1 MRNVNMIEGKE
12 WIKIVLFALPIFISS
27 LFQQL
32 YNSVDSLIVGKF
44 VGDNALAAVSSSG
57 NLIFLFTSFFIGCFS
72 GAGVLVSK
80 YLGEKN
86 YDKMQRAIHTDI
98 AFGLI
103 AGIILTGLGVLMTPY
118 ILTWMNT
125 DPEVLPESITYFRWY
140 FILVMGVVLFNCF
153 SGILQAVGN
162 SLMPLI
168 FLIISSIINVG
179 LDLLFIAVFKWGVM
193 GASVAT
199 GISQFLSASLSF
211 IYLVKRKTLYQ
222 VSIKKIRIH
231 SDMLK
236 LILKYGIPSGIQNS
250 VIGLANVVVQSNIN
264 TFGKEAMAGCG
275 VYAKIEGF
283 AFLPVNSFTLSLATF
298 TSQNLGA
305 KEYKRA
311 KRGARFG
318 IITSLIIA
326 EGIGILTFFIM
337 PYLARMFTDTP
348 EVIEISTLQSTTISL
363 FYFLLAF
370 SHCAAAIQR
379 GSGRAFVPM
388 IIMLSVWCVFRVI
401 FVNVAMSINHNIQLL
416 FAVYPLTWAISSII
430 YFFIHIFSDW
440 THGFEKNQKKYKREE
455 ICEEN

>member
-1 MRNVNMIEGKE
+1 MKNVNMIEGKE
-12 WIKIVLFALPIFISS
+12 WVKILLFAIPIFISS

-32 YNSVDSLIVGKF
+32 YNTVDSLIVGNF
-44 VGDNALAAVSSSG
+44 AGDNSLAAVSSSG
-57 NLIFLFTSFFIGCFS
+57 NLIFLFTSFFIGCFA

-80 YLGEKN
+80 YFGEKN
-86 YDKMQRAIHTDI
+86 YEKMERAIHTDI
-98 AFGLI
+98 AFAFFAGLI
-103 AGIILTGLGVLMTPY
+103 LMVLGVILTPF
-118 ILTWMNT
+118 ILQWMNT

-140 FILVMGVVLFNCF
+140 FILIMGVILFNCF

-168 FLIISSIINVG
+168 FLIISSVLNVG

-199 GISQFLSASLSF
+199 GISQILSAGLSL
-211 IYLVKRKTLYQ
+211 IYLMKKKTVYQ
-222 VSIKKIRIH
+222 VVFKKIRVH
-231 SDMLK
+231 KDMLK

-264 TFGKEAMAGCG
+264 TFGKVAMAGCG
-275 VYAKIEGF
+275 IYSKIEGF
-283 AFLPVNSFTLSLATF
+283 AFLPVNSFTLSLSTF

-305 KEYKRA
+305 KEYERA

-318 IITSLIIA
+318 IIASITIA
-326 EGIGILTFFIM
+326 EAIGVLTFFMM
-337 PYLARMFTDTP
+337 PYLARMFTNTP
-348 EVIEISTLQSTTISL
+348 EVIEISTLQSMTISL

-388 IIMLSVWCVFRVI
+388 IIMLSVWCIFRVI
-401 FVNVAMSINHNIQLL
+401 FVNVAMAINHNIQLL
-416 FAVYPLTWAISSII
+416 FAVYPLTWAISSVI
-430 YFFIHIFSDW
+430 YLFIHIFSDW
-440 THGFEKNQKKYKREE
+440 THGFEKNEKKYKMEE
-455 ICEEN
+455 INESN

>member
-1 MRNVNMIEGKE
+1 MKNVNMIEGKE
-12 WIKIVLFALPIFISS
+12 WVKILLFAIPIFISS

-32 YNSVDSLIVGKF
+32 YNTVDSLIVGNF
-44 VGDNALAAVSSSG
+44 AGDNSLAAVSSSG
-57 NLIFLFTSFFIGCFS
+57 NLIFLFTSFFIGCFA

-80 YLGEKN
+80 YFGEKN
-86 YDKMQRAIHTDI
+86 YEKMERAIHTDI
-98 AFGLI
+98 AFAFFAGLI
-103 AGIILTGLGVLMTPY
+103 LMVLGVILTPF
-118 ILTWMNT
+118 ILQWMNT

-140 FILVMGVVLFNCF
+140 FILIMGVILFNCF

-168 FLIISSIINVG
+168 FLIISSVLNVG

-199 GISQFLSASLSF
+199 GISQMLSAGLSL
-211 IYLVKRKTLYQ
+211 IYLMKKKTVYQ
-222 VSIKKIRIH
+222 VVFKKIRVH
-231 SDMLK
+231 KDMLK

-264 TFGKEAMAGCG
+264 TFGKVAMAGCG
-275 VYAKIEGF
+275 IYSKIEGF
-283 AFLPVNSFTLSLATF
+283 AFLPVNSFTLSLSTF

-305 KEYKRA
+305 KEYERA

-318 IITSLIIA
+318 IIASITIA
-326 EGIGILTFFIM
+326 EAIGVLTFFMM
-337 PYLARMFTDTP
+337 PYLARMFTNTP
-348 EVIEISTLQSTTISL
+348 EVIEISTLQSMTISL

-388 IIMLSVWCVFRVI
+388 IIMLSVWCIFRVI
-401 FVNVAMSINHNIQLL
+401 FVNVAMAINHNIQLL
-416 FAVYPLTWAISSII
+416 FAVYPLTWAISSVI
-430 YFFIHIFSDW
+430 YLFIHIFSDW
-440 THGFEKNQKKYKREE
+440 THGFEKNEKKYKMEE
-455 ICEEN
+455 INESN

>member
-1 MRNVNMIEGKE
+1 MKNVNMIEGKE
-12 WIKIVLFALPIFISS
+12 WVKILLFAIPIFISS

-32 YNSVDSLIVGKF
+32 YNTVDSLIVGNF
-44 VGDNALAAVSSSG
+44 AGDNSLAAVSSSG
-57 NLIFLFTSFFIGCFS
+57 NLIFLFTSFFIGCFA

-80 YLGEKN
+80 YFGEKN
-86 YDKMQRAIHTDI
+86 YEKMERAIHTDI
-98 AFGLI
+98 AFAFFAGLI
-103 AGIILTGLGVLMTPY
+103 LMVLGVILTPF
-118 ILTWMNT
+118 ILQWMNT

-140 FILVMGVVLFNCF
+140 FILIMGVILFNCF

-168 FLIISSIINVG
+168 FLIISSVLNVG

-199 GISQFLSASLSF
+199 GISQMISAGLSL
-211 IYLVKRKTLYQ
+211 IYLMKKKTVYQ
-222 VSIKKIRIH
+222 VVFKKIRVH
-231 SDMLK
+231 KDMLK

-264 TFGKEAMAGCG
+264 TFGKVAMAGCG
-275 VYAKIEGF
+275 IYSKIEGF
-283 AFLPVNSFTLSLATF
+283 AFLPVNSFTLSLSTF

-305 KEYKRA
+305 KEYERA

-318 IITSLIIA
+318 IIASITIA
-326 EGIGILTFFIM
+326 EAIGVLTFFMM
-337 PYLARMFTDTP
+337 PYLARMFTNTP
-348 EVIEISTLQSTTISL
+348 EVIEISTLQSMTISL

-388 IIMLSVWCVFRVI
+388 IIMLSVWCIFRVI
-401 FVNVAMSINHNIQLL
+401 FVNVAMAINHNIQLL
-416 FAVYPLTWAISSII
+416 FAVYPLTWAISSVI
-430 YFFIHIFSDW
+430 YLFIHIFSDW
-440 THGFEKNQKKYKREE
+440 THGFEKNEKKYKMEE
-455 ICEEN
+455 INESN

>member
-1 MRNVNMIEGKE
+1 MRSVNMIEGKE
-12 WIKIVLFALPIFISS
+12 WQKILFFAIPIFISS

-32 YNSVDSLIVGKF
+32 YNTVDSLIVGNF
-44 VGDNALAAVSSSG
+44 AGDNALAAVSSSG

-80 YLGEKN
+80 YYGEKN

-98 AFGLI
+98 AFGIL
-103 AGIILTGLGVLMTPY
+103 AGLLLTGVGVIMSPY
-118 ILTWMNT
+118 ILQWMNT
-125 DPEVLPESITYFRWY
+125 DPEVLPESINYFRWY
-140 FILVMGVVLFNCF
+140 FILVIGVVLYNCF

-168 FLIISSIINVG
+168 FLIISSVLNVL
-179 LDLLFIAVFKWGVM
+179 LDLLFIAVFHWGVI

-199 GISQFLSASLSF
+199 GISQMISAGLSL
-211 IYLVKRKTLYQ
+211 IYLMKKKTLYQ
-222 VSIKKIRIH
+222 VSFRKIRIH
-231 SDMLK
+231 ADMLK

-264 TFGKEAMAGCG
+264 KFGNFAMAGCG

-305 KEYKRA
+305 KEYERA

-318 IITSLIIA
+318 IVTSVLIA
-326 EGIGILTFFIM
+326 EAIGVLTYFTM
-337 PYLARMFTDTP
+337 PYLARLFTDT
-348 EVIEISTLQSTTISL
+348 EEIIEISTLQSRTISL

-370 SHCAAAIQR
+370 SHIAASIQR

-388 IIMLSVWCVFRVI
+388 IIMFSVWCVFRVI
-401 FVNVAMSINHNIQLL
+401 FVNIAMYFNHNIQLL
-416 FAVYPLTWAISSII
+416 FAVYPLTWAISSVI
-430 YFFIHIFSDW
+430 YLFIHIFSDW
-440 THGFEKNQKKYKREE
+440 THGFERKSNRYHM
-455 ICEEN
+455 ENNNETE

>member
-1 MRNVNMIEGKE
+1 
-12 WIKIVLFALPIFISS
+12 
-27 LFQQL
+27 
-32 YNSVDSLIVGKF
+32 
-44 VGDNALAAVSSSG
+44 
-57 NLIFLFTSFFIGCFS
+57 
-72 GAGVLVSK
+72 
-80 YLGEKN
+80 
-86 YDKMQRAIHTDI
+86 MQRAIHTDI

-416 FAVYPLTWAISSII
+416 FAVYPLTWAISSFI

-440 THGFEKNQKKYKREE
+440 THGFEKNQK
-455 ICEEN
+455 NVN